1 MKQESDSINIVK
13 STILSILTIMLILNV
28 NIINTK
34 ATTNT
39 ANKKSRSKI
48 DLFSNIYE
56 IITGTVEGYEVIA
69 NGEVL
74 GYISSE
80 VNFEDIK
87 GLIEERYANE
97 SYINNNLILSFDIDG
112 VINLKKER
120 ISLDKL
126 NTEEEISEII
136 YKLSKDDNNE
146 IKLNVKYLEEK
157 NVEVKPST
165 IIIPTEE
172 LYLGQSKIVEGEY
185 GLTKQIIEVMSQNNN
200 VRSTKVV
207 RENVVK
213 SDVSKVI
220 YRGTK
225 NPYEYGIA
233 FLNQPTRGGDLTSGY
248 GERWNSFHEG
258 IDIAGD
264 TGDDVFVALSG
275 MVTYAEYNNGG
286 YGNLII
292 VEHHNDM
299 KTYYGHLD
307 KFHVGVGDEVK
318 KGDVIGELG
327 NTGFS
332 TGPHLHFEL
341 RVNNDP
347 VDPYDYI
354 IQ

>member
-13 STILSILTIMLILNV
+13 STILSILTIILILNI

-34 ATTNT
+34 ATTNV
-39 ANKKSRSKI
+39 ANEKSRSKI
-48 DLFSNIYE
+48 NLFSNIYD
-56 IITGTVEGYEVIA
+56 IITGTVSGYAVIA
-69 NGEVL
+69 NEEVL

-97 SYINNNLILSFDIDG
+97 SYISNNLILSFDIDG
-112 VINLKKER
+112 VINLKEER

-157 NVEVKPST
+157 DVEVKPST

-207 RENVVK
+207 SENVVK
-213 SDVSKVI
+213 SDVSKII

-248 GERWNSFHEG
+248 GERWNSFHKG

-264 TGDDVFVALSG
+264 TGDDVFVALNG
-275 MVTYAEYNNGG
+275 KVTYAEYNNGG

-292 VEHHNDM
+292 VEHENDM

-307 KFHVGVGDEVK
+307 KFHVKVGDEVK
-318 KGDVIGELG
+318 KGAVIGALG

>member
-13 STILSILTIMLILNV
+13 YTILSILTIILILN
-28 NIINTK
+28 INVITVS
-34 ATTNT
+34 ATINT
-39 ANKKSRSKI
+39 ANEKSRNKI
-48 DLFSNIYE
+48 DLFSNIYD
-56 IITGTVEGYEVIA
+56 IITGTIEGYAVIL
-69 NGEVL
+69 NEEVL

-97 SYINNNLILSFDIDG
+97 GYINNNLILSFDIDG
-112 VINLKKER
+112 SINLKEER
-120 ISLDKL
+120 VLLDKI
-126 NTEEEISEII
+126 NTEEEIAETI
-136 YKLSKDDNNE
+136 YNLSKNDNNE
-146 IKLNVKYLEEK
+146 IKLKVKYLKEK
-157 NVEVKPST
+157 DVEVKPST

-172 LYLGQSKIVEGEY
+172 LYLGESKIIEGEY
-185 GLTKQIIEVMSQNNN
+185 GLTKQVMEVMSENNN

-207 RENVVK
+207 KENIVK
-213 SDVSKVI
+213 NCVSKII

-233 FLNQPTRGGDLTSGY
+233 FLNQPTRGGDLTSAY
-248 GERWNSFHEG
+248 GERWNSFHKG

-264 TGDDVFVALSG
+264 TGDDVLVALNG
-275 MVTYAEYNNGG
+275 RVTYAEYNNGG

-292 VEHHNDM
+292 VEHDNNM

-307 KFHVGVGDEVK
+307 DFYVSVGDEVR
-318 KGDVIGELG
+318 KGDIIGALG

-341 RVNNDP
+341 RVNNNP